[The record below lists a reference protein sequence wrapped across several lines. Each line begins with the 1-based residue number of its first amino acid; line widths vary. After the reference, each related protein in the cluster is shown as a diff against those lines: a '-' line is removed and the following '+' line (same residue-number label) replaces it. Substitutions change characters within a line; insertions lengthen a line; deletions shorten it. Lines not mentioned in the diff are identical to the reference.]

1 MLYNVNELVKSYRK
15 DSQANSKRKPTN
27 DLIIDMLLNSGLDS
41 VNVNP
46 TKSLQV
52 ANRGEVVEVAIK
64 KIIFDYLELDK
75 ESKLSA
81 CKCLDLDLRKINNTE
96 LLNDLELKN
105 SCYEIKLCSSLA
117 NATIK
122 RNNCKKVLIVNLV
135 ASYGLGVY
143 LVDSE
148 KLIVNDSK
156 HIKAESVKNGY
167 KLELLSEL
175 LLG

>member
-15 DSQANSKRKPTN
+15 DSKENAKRKPTN
-27 DLIIDMLLNSGLDS
+27 DLIIDMLLNSGLES

-64 KIIFDYLELDK
+64 KVIFDYLELNK

-81 CKCLDLDLRKINNTE
+81 CKCLDLDLRKYNTE
-96 LLNDLELKN
+96 LLNDLQLKN
-105 SCYEIKLCSSLA
+105 SYYEIKLCSSLA

-122 RNNCKKVLIVNLV
+122 RNSCKNVIIVNLV
-135 ASYGLGVY
+135 ASYGVGVY
-143 LVDSE
+143 LVNAND
-148 KLIVNDSK
+148 LVVNDSG